1 MLGPATKSDPC
12 AVGPV
17 AMRLDELIETRRSQ
31 FALERSH
38 SCGSRTLVCQ
48 RTLIACCSGSATLRV
63 VVPHPSTD
71 LSDAKTEYPEVGY
84 SESVLPGGTVP
95 FGGASGVASHLAARK
110 LDSWLGAE
118 VLEAGARS
126 PTLRMV
132 TLSRAEFVGSGIW
145 IGLHMIG
152 FLRSA
157 DSWDRFTKLYAILN
171 DLNGVQSEAQEQG
184 YPDPT
189 PIAIRNSKYLIE
201 VLYGI
206 VPLRYEVYP
215 TICGEIAIDTPGGLN
230 ASALVLCG
238 SDGNVMY
245 VASSANREFSGRD
258 LSVEEIPD
266 SRLCQIL
273 ALLAKEYG

>member
-1 MLGPATKSDPC
+1 MGLAAKSDPC
-12 AVGPV
+12 AVGPI
-17 AMRLDELIETRRSQ
+17 AMRLDEVIETRRSQ
-31 FALERSH
+31 FALERSP
-38 SCGSRTLVCQ
+38 SCGSRTFVCE

-71 LSDAKTEYPEVGY
+71 LSDAKTKYPDVGF
-84 SESVLPGGTVP
+84 SDLLFSGGTVP
-95 FGGASGVASHLAARK
+95 LGAASGVASPLAAPK

-132 TLSRAEFVGSGIW
+132 TLPRAEFVRSGIW

-157 DSWDRFTKLYAILN
+157 DSWDRFTKLHAILN

-189 PIAIRNSKYLIE
+189 PIAIRNSKYLVE
-201 VLYGI
+201 VLYSI

-238 SDGNVMY
+238 ADGNVMY
-245 VASSANREFSGRD
+245 IASSANREFSGKD

-266 SRLCQIL
+266 PRLCQIL
-273 ALLAKEYG
+273 ALLAEEYG